1 MKTLASPS
9 SSVVFQIYRD
19 TEAVLVNRAEQAC
32 FFRPHKKHGDFRF
45 LNLVAFLQRRKP
57 VKPVVCL
64 SSKTQAELET
74 TDAQIQEAY
83 PTKTMHVKFQLQKEC
98 SFGQQFLIVGDD
110 PMLGLWDPSSAIP
123 MDWSDG
129 NVWSVQLDIPVGK
142 SIQFKFILKGSA
154 GNILWQPG
162 PDRIFHTW
170 DTKNTITVF
179 EDWGDA
185 ELQKITE
192 EEQGYNQIEDSN
204 VNTDM
209 LIAEAENLTYPKAE
223 EAVFNM
229 DMEPA
234 IIDSYTDPAQ
244 IPLMEP
250 YQEQIVADNI
260 SVPQEKPKTIVAEN
274 RTPKWSKQMME
285 QYEEQMVART
295 TVLDEERIVFPSADS
310 AAISND
316 MTVADNIFGNNGR
329 PATSRNLTSSDIE
342 GSLINC
348 EEEGPVLVPGLT
360 RAPAVPTEEANK
372 EEVEKPMTFDGSVG
386 AYEAKELNMPE
397 LEEKQE
403 LYSEP
408 PQAETI
414 DMLNY
419 NEENFDELEQK
430 PRPAEKAEQ
439 SESDLQNGPRLAE
452 RTDLLDNNEVNFDEE
467 LKQKPQPAETA
478 EESDSEPIRDVLN
491 SDMQWGRK
499 MLQKLLFN
507 FRLP

>member
-9 SSVVFQIYRD
+9 SRVLLEIYRD
-19 TEAVLVNRAEQAC
+19 REAGLVNRVEEASC
-32 FFRPHKKHGDFRF
+32 FFRPHKKNGDFRF
-45 LNLVAFLQRRKP
+45 LNLVAFLQQRKP
-57 VKPVVCL
+57 IKPVVCL

-74 TDAQIQEAY
+74 TDAQIQETY

-98 SFGQQFLIVGDD
+98 SFGQHFLIVGDD
-110 PMLGLWDPSSAIP
+110 PMLGLWDPERAIQ

-129 NVWSVQLDIPVGK
+129 NVWSVELDIPVGK

-162 PDRIFHTW
+162 PDRIFQTW
-170 DTKNTITVF
+170 ETENTITVS

-192 EEQGYNQIEDSN
+192 EAQVYNQIEDSN
-204 VNTDM
+204 INSDI
-209 LIAEAENLTYPKAE
+209 LIPEDDNLTFPE
-223 EAVFNM
+223 EEPVFNIN
-229 DMEPA
+229 MESA
-234 IIDSYTDPAQ
+234 NVDSYTDPAQ
-244 IPLMEP
+244 IPLVES

-260 SVPQEKPKTIVAEN
+260 SVSQEKPKTFVAEN
-274 RTPKWSKQMME
+274 ITPKWPKQMME
-285 QYEEQMVART
+285 PYEEQMVART
-295 TVLDEERIVFPSADS
+295 NAPSEDS
-310 AAISND
+310 AAIPNE
-316 MTVADNIFGNNGR
+316 MLVAQNIFGNNGR
-329 PATSRNLTSSDIE
+329 AATAGNLASSNTE
-342 GSLINC
+342 ESLMNY
-348 EEEGPVLVPGLT
+348 EEEGPVLVPGLS

-403 LYSEP
+403 PYRES

-414 DMLNY
+414 EMFNDNI
-419 NEENFDELEQK
+419 
-430 PRPAEKAEQ
+430 EK
-439 SESDLQNGPRLAE
+439 
-452 RTDLLDNNEVNFDEE
+452 FDEE
-467 LKQKPQPAETA
+467 LKQKPQPAERENQSKPDLPYGSPQTETTDMFNNNEVSFDGGLEQKHQTA
-478 EESDSEPIRDVLN
+478 ETAEQSGSEQIHDVWH

-499 MLQKLLFN
+499 ILQKLLIT